1 MLRIMEQDACTK
13 DIFREM
19 DGFLSLMSVLASLSV
34 VPEDNGPPPE
44 AMPMSPVIIEP
55 TDQVEQDRRDCIKQV
70 FTVLGQAMTGCPE
83 NEVYF
88 RVRYVILT
96 SLRRLLIDPV
106 ISRGK

>member
-34 VPEDNGPPPE
+34 VPEENVPPPE

-55 TDQVEQDRRDCIKQV
+55 TGQIEQDRRDCIKQV
-70 FTVLGQAMTGCPE
+70 FTVLGHAMAGSAE

-88 RVRYVILT
+88 RVCYLVT
-96 SLRRLLIDPV
+96 SVRRLLIDPV
-106 ISRGK
+106 IYREK